1 MKKLFPTISETT
13 AHLLKCCILLGIALL
28 LVLAPIPFVKN
39 DLPDAPAT
47 YVVEKDYT
55 IYSEFDTDTVTTR
68 VRAGETLKVYG
79 FTVPL
84 PQRACTPPFGWKPLR
99 GCVASCV

>member
-13 AHLLKCCILLGIALL
+13 AHLLKCSILLGIALL
-28 LVLAPIPFVKN
+28 VVLAPIPFVKN

-47 YVVEKDYT
+47 YVVEKDFT

-68 VRAGETLKVYG
+68 VRAGETLKLFSGYYRRRG
-79 FTVPL
+79 RASARPMLFTCL
-84 PQRACTPPFGWKPLR
+84 P
-99 GCVASCV
+99 